1 MIRAFARP
9 FIVIG
14 CHRSG
19 TSWLAAAMHRSG
31 IHMGV
36 DRDHNEEA
44 IHFLSLN
51 QEALQNAG
59 GHWDAPLVPQQDHW
73 TNHTPYC
80 LLKIH
85 FNLHRRRD
93 FVWQIILGK
102 TAWGWKDP
110 RNTFTLS
117 HWLSVYPEA
126 KVIHLVRNADD
137 VVKSLLN
144 RQNTPGEVR
153 SDVQLDKDK
162 AYKLWQQYVDQAR
175 TYQAKLK
182 GRFIE
187 ISYES
192 LHLPDTHL
200 RLNAFCN
207 KDVGQALTAL
217 ASDKYKFNKSINR

>member
-1 MIRAFARP
+1 MIPAFARP

-36 DRDHNEEA
+36 NRDHNEEA

-51 QEALQNAG
+51 QQAIQMAG
-59 GHWDAPLVPQQDHW
+59 GHWDNPILPQENHW
-73 TNHTPYC
+73 PNHQPYA

-85 FNLHRRRD
+85 FDLHRRRD

-110 RNTFTLS
+110 RNTFTLP
-117 HWLSVYPEA
+117 HWLTLYPEA
-126 KVIHLVRNADD
+126 KIIHLVRNADD
-137 VVKSLLN
+137 VVKSLIN

-153 SDVQLDKDK
+153 SQVQEDRDK
-162 AYKLWQQYVDQAR
+162 AHALWKKYVEQAR
-175 TYQAKLK
+175 SYQPKLK
-182 GRFIE
+182 DRYLE
-187 ISYES
+187 INYES
-192 LHLPDTHL
+192 LLLAETQHK
-200 RLNAFCN
+200 LNAFCK
-207 KDVGQALTAL
+207 KDVGKALMELRKT
-217 ASDKYKFNKSINR
+217 